1 MSAGNN
7 ECQGYGIV
15 SPGKG
20 LKMSD
25 DDAESSID
33 LSLTRLANDRLARIL
48 LENSHLSKVQ
58 FQTFLIDILWSTEQG
73 LSQEMKSRPKSQRRR
88 VSKGAFNRSLSQA
101 RRNVVKS
108 IYTIFLLAYFG
119 LFDSPKLEPF
129 LRLGNEMQAFLDA
142 ELETTRKRDS
152 ETRVATKIL
161 EEALETAVGQLAK
174 MTGFKK
180 ERDIT

>member
-1 MSAGNN
+1 MSLGNDKWL
-7 ECQGYGIV
+7 GYKTVFPRID
-15 SPGKG
+15 P
-20 LKMSD
+20 KMSD
-25 DDAESSID
+25 DGAESSID
-33 LSLTRLANDRLARIL
+33 VSLARLASDSLARML

-58 FQTFLIDILWSTEQG
+58 FQTFLIDVLWSTSQSP
-73 LSQEMKSRPKSQRRR
+73 SQEIKRRPKSQRRR

-129 LRLGNEMQAFLDA
+129 LRLGNEMQTFLNA
-142 ELETTRKRDS
+142 KLETSQTRDS
-152 ETRVATKIL
+152 ETRVAMKVL
-161 EEALETAVGQLAK
+161 EEALDTAVSDLARLS
-174 MTGFKK
+174 GFKK